1 MSPGTCLGTTAI
13 SEETSRNKTYHKCLS
28 MSCKGDSLICGF
40 VWHVLKSPAANLFVN
55 AEGFHSI
62 SAALGEAR
70 RHADSR
76 IISILNALELS
87 WQWKVIVFRCRAQT
101 GDRQALSLIWI
112 GRWFALSIRRLS
124 VRSNIDGL
132 VAIHLYETHLIT
144 NMDTHNYFQ
153 NHSSLLS
160 LDGPQLVSLV
170 VIILRLTYFFIR
182 N

>member
-13 SEETSRNKTYHKCLS
+13 SEETSRNKTYHRCLS

-87 WQWKVIVFRCRAQT
+87 WQWRIIVFRCRAQT
-101 GDRQALSLIWI
+101 GDSQALSLIWI
-112 GRWFALSIRRLS
+112 CRWFALSIRRLS
-124 VRSNIDGL
+124 DRSNIDDL